1 MAVDQ
6 PNILW
11 ICTDQQRHDTIGAL
25 GNLHIH
31 TPTLN
36 RLVAEG
42 VAFTSAYCQTP
53 ICTPSRA
60 SFLTGRYPSHLGV
73 NSNSNARFPDD
84 AQLITRTLAETGYDC
99 GMAGK
104 LHLSTVTGRVEPR
117 PDDGYRV
124 FKWSHHPRPETYWE
138 VQHHAYHQWLEE
150 QGVDWF
156 DYYPT
161 QPWREKVHASAAAGI
176 ESRYHQTTWCANEAI
191 AFMSD
196 PRKGPWLMSVNPF
209 DPHPQGAF
217 FSAPQEYL
225 DKYDPVSLPG
235 PHFRESDLENQ
246 ARLRDIDFQSTA
258 TRPEEY
264 PAREMQAAYYASIEL
279 IDAQV
284 GRMLE
289 ALKTSGQRENT
300 VVIFMSDHGEMLG
313 DHGLTRKGCRFYEG
327 LVHVP
332 LIISSPSRF
341 QGGVRS
347 RELVELIDIVP
358 TLLELAG
365 LDVPDDVKGRSL
377 LPILTGESTAGSH
390 RDVVRS
396 EFRDALDMPNRS
408 HADMIFDGRHKL
420 VVYHGTGLG
429 ELFDLEE
436 DPHEFDNL
444 WDAGEAADIK
454 GELLIRLFDDVV
466 LAANEGQPRLAKS

>member
-1 MAVDQ
+1 MAEKS

-25 GNLHIH
+25 GNPHIH
-31 TPTLN
+31 TPVLDK
-36 RLVAEG
+36 LVAEG

-60 SFLTGRYPSHLGV
+60 SFLTGRYPSHVGV

-84 AQLITRTLAETGYDC
+84 AQLVTRTLADAGYDC

-124 FKWSHHPRPETYWE
+124 FRWSHHSRPETHWE
-138 VQHHAYHQWLEE
+138 VQHHAYHQWLEK

-156 DYYPT
+156 DYYPNR
-161 QPWREKVHASAAAGI
+161 PWGEKAHASVGAGI
-176 ESRYHQTTWCANEAI
+176 ETRYHQTTWCADEAI
-191 AFMSD
+191 TFMSE
-196 PRKGPWLMSVNPF
+196 PREGPWLMSVNPF
-209 DPHPQGAF
+209 DPHPQGPF

-225 DKYDPVSLPG
+225 DKYDPAALPG
-235 PHFRESDLENQ
+235 PHFRESDLANQ
-246 ARLRDIDFQSTA
+246 ARLREVDFQSTA
-258 TRPEEY
+258 TPPEEY

-289 ALKTSGQRENT
+289 ALERSGQRENT

-332 LIISSPSRF
+332 LIISSPTRF
-341 QGGVRS
+341 RQGVRS
-347 RELVELIDIVP
+347 GALVELIDIVP
-358 TLLELAG
+358 TLLQLAG
-365 LDVPDDVKGRSL
+365 LDVPADVQGKSL
-377 LPILTGESTAGSH
+377 LPILTGESTADCH
-390 RDVVRS
+390 RDVVRC
-396 EFRDALDMPNRS
+396 EYRDALDMPGRS

-444 WDAGEAADIK
+444 WDMAEAADIK
-454 GELLIRLFDDVV
+454 QKLLIRLFDDVV
-466 LAANEGQPRLAKS
+466 LAANEGQPRIA

>member
-1 MAVDQ
+1 MATQ
-6 PNILW
+6 PPNILW

-25 GNLHIH
+25 GNPHIH
-31 TPTLN
+31 TPSLD

-60 SFLTGRYPSHLGV
+60 SFLTGRYPSHVGV

-84 AQLITRTLAETGYDC
+84 AQLVTRTLADAGYDC

-104 LHLSTVTGRVEPR
+104 LHLSTVSGRVEPR

-124 FKWSHHPRPETYWE
+124 FRWSHHPRPETYWG
-138 VQHHAYHQWLEE
+138 VQHHAYHQWLEK
-150 QGVDWF
+150 QGVNWF
-156 DYYPT
+156 DYYPNR
-161 QPWREKVHASAAAGI
+161 PWSEKVHASVGAGI
-176 ESRYHQTTWCANEAI
+176 EPRYHQTTWCADEAI
-191 AFMSD
+191 SFMSE
-196 PRKGPWLMSVNPF
+196 PREGPWLMSVNPF

-217 FSAPQEYL
+217 FSAPREYL
-225 DKYDPVSLPG
+225 DKYDPAALPG
-235 PHFRESDLENQ
+235 PHFRESDLAHQ
-246 ARLRDIDFQSTA
+246 ARLRNIDFQSTA
-258 TRPEEY
+258 ARPEEY

-289 ALKTSGQRENT
+289 ALERSGQRENT

-327 LVHVP
+327 LAHVP

-341 QGGVRS
+341 RQGVRS
-347 RELVELIDIVP
+347 GALVELIDIVP
-358 TLLELAG
+358 TLLQLAG
-365 LDVPDDVKGRSL
+365 LDVPDDVQGQSL
-377 LPILTGESTAGSH
+377 LPILTGGSAADSH
-390 RDVVRS
+390 RDVVRC
-396 EFRDALDMPNRS
+396 EYRDALDMPGKS
-408 HADMIFDGRHKL
+408 HADMIFDGRYKL

-444 WDAGEAADIK
+444 WDAAEAAGIK
-454 GELLIRLFDDVV
+454 QKLLIRLFDDVV
-466 LAANEGQPRLAKS
+466 LAANEGQPRIANV